1 MVPLFHCAPARKP
14 GRSVPVLPE
23 QRRRQ
28 SIQSAIRTL
37 RERIT
42 LLDACFSEEKS
53 SMEYRDALKL
63 AVEALEKEAGPDE

>member
-1 MVPLFHCAPARKP
+1 MVHHCAPARTP
-14 GRSVPVLPE
+14 GPAAHALPE

-37 RERIT
+37 RERIV
-42 LLDACFSEEKS
+42 LLDAYFSEEKS
-53 SMEYRDALKL
+53 SMEYRDALAL